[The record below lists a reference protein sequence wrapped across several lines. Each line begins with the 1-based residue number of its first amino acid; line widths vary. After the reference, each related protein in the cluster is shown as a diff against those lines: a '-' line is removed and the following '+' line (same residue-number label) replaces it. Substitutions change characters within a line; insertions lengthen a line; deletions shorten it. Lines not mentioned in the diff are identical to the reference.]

1 MSHDLDLL
9 CPISLFLFVS
19 DQDSSYIFT
28 ETLELSLIFSVVIVK
43 YLRLQGTYK
52 ALHFSNVGIE

>member
-1 MSHDLDLL
+1 MTLKIFIIFIAFSILSIFLNLRFVVSHDLDLL

-28 ETLELSLIFSVVIVK
+28 ETF
-43 YLRLQGTYK
+43 R
-52 ALHFSNVGIE
+52 